1 MPPEIRALVT
11 FMSSLNIGGLD
22 GGSAR
27 PSPMLPVPIDATSPH
42 AELSTVPPPTSTSP
56 PLASDVHHTSVA
68 SVAPPPDANP
78 EPTRV
83 VASASSE
90 PSPDTHPTFAASPEE
105 ATLVEMAQVLTTET
119 DDANATLSPQPAPSS
134 SPNTTST
141 SSGSPSPVYIQPACG
156 HQECGRAGERIRAIN
171 RMFAAT
177 NRDMAAHPQ
186 ASTQDLARAAD
197 AAYEVLSHCGHP
209 QVPSVAAPH
218 GERVQPGPARPVLRP
233 LRLFGHPPGDGACA
247 DWGALTAELAAGV
260 AYAGGWSNCGREC
273 SVKCQWGAG
282 LFLIVP
288 SSGSRSVVYILL
300 FRLLCCYS
308 VLLRIAVCYPSIV
321 PVDLHENRQIRFA
334 SL

>member
-197 AAYEVLSHCGHP
+197 AA
-209 QVPSVAAPH
+209 
-218 GERVQPGPARPVLRP
+218 RPG
-233 LRLFGHPPGDGACA
+233 
-247 DWGALTAELAAGV
+247 
-260 AYAGGWSNCGREC
+260 
-273 SVKCQWGAG
+273 
-282 LFLIVP
+282 
-288 SSGSRSVVYILL
+288 
-300 FRLLCCYS
+300 
-308 VLLRIAVCYPSIV
+308 
-321 PVDLHENRQIRFA
+321 
-334 SL
+334 